1 MTRRTY
7 IELIRR
13 QIYNSFPADDAT
25 ITVGLVNKWLD
36 LGIAAAAQKYYTDNQ
51 KIEGISYINNSFYT
65 TFKNLSI
72 SNDGNGIWKVTLP
85 QIPLGLGANDSISSF
100 TLKDSAGLISY
111 PVVWLTANQQSI
123 HRGMRKIP
131 NKVLAYINGK
141 NVYILSDYF
150 LDGLTASVIMVSGGD
165 NSDLDSEINV
175 PDDYLIAV
183 TEYVKAQ
190 LQFERMQPVD
200 TSPGDGQDFVKT
212 V

>member
-36 LGIAAAAQKYYTDNQ
+36 LGIAAAAQKNYTDNQ

-85 QIPLGLGANDSISSF
+85 QIPFRIRSKRF
-100 TLKDSAGLISY
+100 Y
-111 PVVWLTANQQSI
+111 F
-123 HRGMRKIP
+123 
-131 NKVLAYINGK
+131 VLHAK
-141 NVYILSDYF
+141 
-150 LDGLTASVIMVSGGD
+150 
-165 NSDLDSEINV
+165 
-175 PDDYLIAV
+175 
-183 TEYVKAQ
+183 
-190 LQFERMQPVD
+190 R
-200 TSPGDGQDFVKT
+200 
-212 V
+212 